1 MNEKNNPNE
10 GEKIFTLL
18 CSKLLKMKKWTKT
31 IEIHKR
37 LFDTSVCFSRTFGI
51 IVGSLS
57 PMSCEAK
64 YEFLLNK
71 IREMNKP

>member
-57 PMSCEAK
+57 PT
-64 YEFLLNK
+64 N
-71 IREMNKP
+71 P

>member
-1 MNEKNNPNE
+1 
-10 GEKIFTLL
+10 
-18 CSKLLKMKKWTKT
+18 MKKWTKT
-31 IEIHKR
+31 IEFHKR
-37 LFDTSVCFSRTFGI
+37 LFDKSGYFSRKSGF

-57 PMSCEAK
+57 PISCEAK